1 MTYDVIEK
9 NMPETAIN
17 HDTGFVFY
25 EVDTNITGKLTTST
39 DDAISSTLD
48 AIIAQRIDWENNEY
62 ARSNAKLYCI
72 LTECYEVFQN
82 MNGLDDESRVCQSAF
97 KRVCTA
103 KGYTFNDSTH
113 LTAKV
118 VQFVFGVEDRRRISS
133 YSKVLRT
140 AQENNITPSGL
151 SDFIVRNRGIDEI
164 RRGKVDVSDDKNK
177 SSPKKSKM
185 SAETQGRA
193 ATYEP
198 VIGTVSSETISQK
211 FDASNYIHSVLF
223 LATTEDGISFDIRRV
238 IQEHS
243 VIKSAYVQL
252 SKSVSEANIRK
263 MVIDDAKNQSDD
275 EPEDTD

>member
-1 MTYDVIEK
+1 
-9 NMPETAIN
+9 MPETAIN
-17 HDTGFVFY
+17 HDIGFAFY

-39 DDAISSTLD
+39 DAISSTLD
-48 AIIAQRIDWENNEY
+48 GIIAQRIDWENNEY

-72 LTECYEVFQN
+72 LTKCYEVFQN
-82 MNGLDDESRVCQSAF
+82 MNGLDDESRVCHSVF

-118 VQFVFGVEDRRRISS
+118 VQFVFGVEDRRRIRS
-133 YSKVLRT
+133 YLKALRT
-140 AQENNITPSGL
+140 AQENNITPIGL
-151 SDFIVRNRGIDEI
+151 SDFREIDEI
-164 RRGKVDVSDDKNK
+164 RRCKVDESDDKNK
-177 SSPKKSKM
+177 SSPQKSKM
-185 SAETQGRA
+185 SAETQGRV

-198 VIGTVSSETISQK
+198 VIGTVSSEIISK
-211 FDASNYIHSVLF
+211 NFDASTYNHLVLF

-238 IQEHS
+238 IQAHS
-243 VIKSAYVQL
+243 VIRSAYIQL

-275 EPEDTD
+275 ES